1 MAEKIL
7 VVDDDVDTL
16 RLVGLMLQRQ
26 GYAIVAASNGR
37 QAITM
42 ATAEMPD
49 LIILDVMMP
58 DMDGYEVTRQLRGN
72 PQTAEIPIIMF
83 TAKSQIDD
91 KVSGFE
97 SGADDYL
104 TKPTQPRELF
114 AHVKA
119 LLARSSK
126 ARLGNAP
133 AVPKEPTRP
142 AIERS
147 YTIGILAAKGG
158 LGVTTLTL
166 NLALALRA
174 KSRKGVVVAEYRPG
188 MGTMGLDLGFIRPEG
203 LRKVL
208 EMNPS
213 ELTTRE
219 IEQHLLT
226 HSSNV
231 QFLLASYETQE
242 CKYLLKAER
251 FESLT
256 RALVYMGRYTLLDLG
271 TSVTPINEKV
281 LPLCNEVIVVVE
293 PAPNTVKQTRELLQT
308 LASMGFG
315 QGRLRIVLINRT
327 RSDVQMSWTQVQ
339 EELGQNLAVI
349 ITPAPEALYQAAL
362 RGTPLILLQPEG
374 LTAQQIGKLT
384 AAIVSSQS
392 AAA

>member
-1 MAEKIL
+1 MPEKIL

-37 QAITM
+37 QALTM
-42 ATAEMPD
+42 ATAELPD

-58 DMDGYEVTRQLRGN
+58 DMDGYEVTKQLRAN
-72 PQTAEIPIIMF
+72 PQTAGIPIIMF

-126 ARLGNAP
+126 TRASAP
-133 AVPKEPTRP
+133 AAPAEPARP
-142 AIERS
+142 AVERG
-147 YTIGILAAKGG
+147 YTIGVLAAKGG

-174 KSRKGVVVAEYRPG
+174 KSRKGVVVGEYRPG
-188 MGTMGLDLGFIRPEG
+188 MGTMGLELGFVRPDG

-219 IEQHLLT
+219 VEQHLLT

-231 QFLLASYETQE
+231 QFLLASYEPQE
-242 CKYLLKAER
+242 SKYILNPER

-256 RALVYMGRYTLLDLG
+256 RSLAYMGRYTLLDLG
-271 TSVTPINEKV
+271 TSITPINEKV
-281 LPLCNEVIVVVE
+281 LPLCNEVIIVVE
-293 PAPNTVKQTRELLQT
+293 PAPNTVKQTRELLQS

-362 RGTPLILLQPEG
+362 RGTPLMLLQPEG

-384 AAIVSSQS
+384 AAIVSSQP
-392 AAA
+392 AAQ

>member
-1 MAEKIL
+1 MPEKIL

-37 QAITM
+37 QALTM
-42 ATAEMPD
+42 AAAEMPD

-58 DMDGYEVTRQLRGN
+58 DMDGYEVTKQLRAN
-72 PQTAEIPIIMF
+72 PQTAGIPIIMF

-126 ARLGNAP
+126 TRASAP
-133 AVPKEPTRP
+133 AEPARP
-142 AIERS
+142 AVERG
-147 YTIGILAAKGG
+147 YTIGVLAAKGG

-174 KSRKGVVVAEYRPG
+174 KSRKGVVVGEYRPG
-188 MGTMGLDLGFIRPEG
+188 MGTMGLELGFVRPDG

-242 CKYLLKAER
+242 CKYILNAER

-256 RALVYMGRYTLLDLG
+256 RSLAYMGRYILLDLG
-271 TSVTPINEKV
+271 TSITPINEKV
-281 LPLCNEVIVVVE
+281 LPLCNEVIIVVE
-293 PAPNTVKQTRELLQT
+293 PAPNTVKQTRELLQS

-362 RGTPLILLQPEG
+362 RSTPLMLLQPEG

-384 AAIVSSQS
+384 AAIVSSQP
-392 AAA
+392 ATQ